1 MTITAQLADGRT
13 LEFPDGTDPS
23 VIQRTVKNFVA
34 PKRDIAAEIA
44 NDPISRGARE
54 AIEKDEGTL
63 PGWLSWM
70 GGGKPQANYGER
82 IASAPFT
89 RFAVGAARP
98 IMGAAQLVNN
108 AAQTISNPIISAL
121 GGTPT
126 QTNDTVKDNLAQ
138 FDKMKQAGGAT
149 GFDLAGLAGEVMS
162 PASLAALKIAPAATA
177 VGRMGQAAGIGAA
190 GGAISPVTSGDSYWS
205 NKAGDILGGT
215 VLGGTIGGLAEG
227 VRAVAPIIK
236 NALEPVT
243 QRGREAI
250 LNRYQSKLA
259 GDKAAQMAE
268 MLRNSREIVPG
279 SKPTAGEAL
288 STLPESTGLAAHQQA
303 ISKSD
308 LVSGQFNRRAQ
319 EQAAAR
325 AALIQQGA
333 GTDDALQAALANRSG
348 NAAESYGPLM
358 AQQITPESQAGI
370 MEKAIADRFASR
382 ASALQDQGRFQTM
395 AAQQSTLANG
405 GVVTPTVRGVG
416 AGGSGN
422 VSPSAYPVPGMPR
435 IPGRYTENAQRV
447 PEALSAAQDTAEIVK
462 QRVKEESFLN
472 GVMESLKNTIGL
484 GSKSLDDFTS
494 RPSFRAALAEAEQS
508 AREAGRPF
516 PSKPTDKFT
525 VEDMQAVKEF
535 LDESIKKKVG
545 LGLTESDRSIR
556 DIAGTRDQFVKWLTE
571 KVPDWGKARIQ
582 YAEDSIPINRMQT
595 MRELGKRLTDA
606 TGKETPGTFLRSIDD
621 RTPEAVARLNK
632 KSTGFTRYDN
642 LESSIGPKNM
652 ESVKAVADDL
662 TRTLQFERNA
672 AATNPTGATNIAQA
686 SEGQLPR
693 LLNTA
698 ATVTNWVMR
707 KLGEGADEKIVK
719 MAAERYLNPKQL
731 AEALDAA
738 RLAQPKSSMMANQI
752 RNATIGTGA
761 YQMGNQ

>member
-23 VIQRTVKNFVA
+23 VIQRTVKSMLA

-54 AIEKDEGTL
+54 AIAEAGNQTNFLGRAVSPETL
-63 PGWLSWM
+63 A
-70 GGGKPQANYGER
+70 AN
-82 IASAPFT
+82 PVT

-98 IMGAAQLVNN
+98 IMGAAQLVGNT
-108 AAQTISNPIISAL
+108 AQAIANPITRAL
-121 GGTPT
+121 GGQAT
-126 QTNDTVKDNLAQ
+126 DSDNIRENLSAY
-138 FDKMKQAGGAT
+138 DKLKQAGGAT
-149 GFDLAGLAGEVMS
+149 GFDAFGMAGEILS

-177 VGRMGQAAGIGAA
+177 VGRMGQAVGIGAA
-190 GGAISPVTSGDSYWS
+190 GGAISPVTTGEGYFG
-205 NKAGDILGGT
+205 NKVGDIATGATLGGI
-215 VLGGTIGGLAEG
+215 VGGAAEG
-227 VRAVAPIIK
+227 VRAVAPIIR
-236 NALEPVT
+236 NALEPIT

-259 GDKAAQMAE
+259 GDKAQQMAD
-268 MLRNSREIVPG
+268 MLRNAREIVPG
-279 SKPTAGEAL
+279 SRPTAGEAL
-288 STLPESTGLAAHQQA
+288 SNLPESTGLAAHQQA
-303 ISKSD
+303 VSKSD

-325 AALIQQGA
+325 AALIRAGG
-333 GTDDALQAALANRSG
+333 GTDEALQGALANRSG
-348 NAAESYGPLM
+348 NAAETYGPIM
-358 AQQITPESQAGI
+358 AQQITPESQTGI

-382 ASALQDQGRFQTM
+382 ASGLQDKGRFDTL
-395 AAQQSTLANG
+395 AAQS
-405 GVVTPTVRGVG
+405 TVRAE
-416 AGGSGN
+416 AGK
-422 VSPSAYPVPGMPR
+422 PGWISNADRAAEASKAASEMPA
-435 IPGRYTENAQRV
+435 IIQ
-447 PEALSAAQDTAEIVK
+447 

-556 DIAGTRDQFVKWLTE
+556 DIASTRDQFVKWLTE
-571 KVPDWGKARIQ
+571 KVPDWGKARVQ

-606 TGKETPGTFLRSIDD
+606 TGKETPSVFLRSIDD

-632 KSTGFTRYDN
+632 KSTGFTRYGG
-642 LESSIGPKNM
+642 LEESIGPKNM
-652 ESVKAVADDL
+652 ESVKAISDDL

-672 AATNPTGATNIAQA
+672 AATNPTGATSIAQA

-693 LLNTA
+693 LLSTTA
-698 ATVTNWVMR
+698 TITNWIMK

-731 AEALDAA
+731 ADALDAA
-738 RLAQPKSSMMANQI
+738 RLAQPRTSMMANQI

-761 YQMGNQ
+761 YQAGGQ